1 VRRVSVVGTTG
12 SGKTTFARALAE
24 VLSVPH
30 VELDALFWGPGW
42 TIAPPEVF
50 RARAEA
56 ATAGDAWVTDGN
68 YGGAGVRDIVW
79 LRADSVVWLDF
90 PLRVIF
96 WRLLRRTLARIRS
109 GKEFWPGTGNRET
122 VRGAFFSRESLF
134 IWLFRTY
141 WRRRR
146 VMPAALARPEFAHLH
161 VRRFGSPAEA
171 ERWLEA
177 ERAGRLARI

>member
-12 SGKTTFARALAE
+12 SGKTTFARALADA
-24 VLSVPH
+24 LNVPH
-30 VELDALFWGPGW
+30 IELDALFWGPGW
-42 TIAPPEVF
+42 TMVPREVF
-50 RARAEA
+50 LARADA

-79 LRADSVVWLDF
+79 RRADAVIWLDY

-122 VRGAFFSRESLF
+122 VRGAFFSRQSLF
-134 IWLFRTY
+134 IWLLRTY
-141 WRRRR
+141 WRRKRL
-146 VMPAALARPEFAHLH
+146 MPEALALPEFAHLQ
-161 VRRFGSPAEA
+161 VRRFGSSADA
-171 ERWLEA
+171 ARWLESQ
-177 ERAGRLARI
+177 RAAPTARI